1 MDRRG
6 LDSRGVDRPSGL
18 TGMEW
23 NGMEWN
29 GMEWVNGQARLDD
42 SLYVIPPRLLDT
54 LDW

>member
-18 TGMEW
+18 TGMGW
-23 NGMEWN
+23 DGM
-29 GMEWVNGQARLDD
+29 GWVNGQARLDD